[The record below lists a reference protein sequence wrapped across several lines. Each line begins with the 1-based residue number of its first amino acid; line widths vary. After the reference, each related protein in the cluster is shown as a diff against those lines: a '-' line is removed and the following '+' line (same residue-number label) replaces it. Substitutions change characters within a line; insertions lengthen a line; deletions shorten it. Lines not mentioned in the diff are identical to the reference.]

1 MSAKR
6 TVVVM
11 YGGQSTEHEI
21 SCRSAAFILKNID
34 RNKYDVH
41 AVAIDKEGHW
51 WPQDLAKTLAGDP
64 QIVPILRDETL
75 AREHPVVKALLPAI
89 GNASL
94 RRDLIVFPILH
105 GTNGEDGAIQ
115 GLFDLTGVAYVGPDT
130 MGSALSMNKVAAK
143 QLVEAA
149 GVPVVPYAFCRKEEW
164 QQQQQWQKI
173 VDDIQKRLPFPLFV
187 KPASLGSSVGISKVK
202 EVKDLAAAIDN
213 AFKVDELVLVEQ
225 GMNVREIEYA
235 ALGGYTPDI
244 TAAGEIVVQAAD
256 FYSYEEK
263 YSTASKAEVKVPADL
278 PAAKATEGSDLAQR
292 IFKALYLHGMARID
306 LFLTKDTQKFY
317 FNEANTIPGFTSI
330 SQYPQLWKH
339 SGLNAAMLLDRLL
352 TAAWNRRE
360 MRQGLQR
367 TK

>member
-1 MSAKR
+1 MSTKR

-21 SCRSAAFILKNID
+21 SCRSAAFILKNIN
-34 RNKYDVH
+34 RQKYDVH
-41 AVAIDKEGHW
+41 AIGIDKEGHW
-51 WPQDLAKTLAGDP
+51 WPQDLSKTLAGDP
-64 QIVPILRDETL
+64 SIVPIVRDETC
-75 AREHPVVKALLPAI
+75 ARESSIAKSLLPVLGA
-89 GNASL
+89 ASVD
-94 RRDLIVFPILH
+94 RNVIVFPILH

-130 MGSALSMNKVAAK
+130 MGSALSMNKIAAK

-149 GVPVVPYAFCRKEEW
+149 GIPVVPYTFCRKEEW
-164 QQQQQWQKI
+164 HEQRSLILSHVEKM
-173 VDDIQKRLPFPLFV
+173 LPFPLFV

-202 EVKDLAAAIDN
+202 TATDLPRAMDE

-225 GMNVREIEYA
+225 GMDVREIEYA
-235 ALGGYTPDI
+235 ALGGYNPDI

-263 YSTASKAEVKVPADL
+263 YSAASKADVKVPADL
-278 PAAKATEGSDLAQR
+278 PAAKGEEGKDLARR

-306 LFLTKDTQKFY
+306 LFLSKDTQKFY

-339 SGLNAAMLLDRLL
+339 SGLDAATLLDRLF

-360 MRQGLQR
+360 MRLGLER
-367 TK
+367 TRS

>member
-1 MSAKR
+1 MNPKR

-34 RNKYDVH
+34 RQKYDVH
-41 AVAIDKEGHW
+41 AIGIDKDGHW
-51 WPQDLAKTLAGDP
+51 WPQDLSKTLAGDP
-64 QIVPILRDETL
+64 QIVPIVRDETL
-75 AREHPVVKALLPAI
+75 AREHPIAKALLPAM
-89 GNASL
+89 GNASVD
-94 RRDLIVFPILH
+94 RNVIVFPILH

-130 MGSALSMNKVAAK
+130 MGSAISMNKVAAK

-149 GVPVVPYAFCRKEEW
+149 DIPVVPYVFCRKEEW
-164 QQQQQWQKI
+164 RQQRASILAEIEK
-173 VDDIQKRLPFPLFV
+173 KLPFPMFV

-202 EVKDLAAAIDN
+202 AVADLPRAMDE
-213 AFKVDELVLVEQ
+213 AFQVDELVLIEQ
-225 GMNVREIEYA
+225 GMDVREIEYA

-278 PAAKATEGSDLAQR
+278 PAPKGAEGKGLALR

-339 SGLNAAMLLDRLL
+339 SGLNAAPLLDRLL
-352 TAAWNRRE
+352 TAAWDRRE
-360 MRQGLQR
+360 MRRGLQR
-367 TK
+367 TR

>member
-1 MSAKR
+1 MSTKR

-34 RNKYDVH
+34 PKKYDVH
-41 AVAIDKEGHW
+41 AIGIDKEGHW
-51 WPQDLAKTLAGDP
+51 WPQDLAKTLTGDP
-64 QIVPILRDETL
+64 QIIPIVRDETL

-89 GNASL
+89 GANQM

-130 MGSALSMNKVAAK
+130 MGSAISMNKVAAK

-164 QQQQQWQKI
+164 LEQRQQI
-173 VDDIQKRLPFPLFV
+173 IADIQKRLPFPLFV

-202 EVKDLAAAIDN
+202 DAKELAAGIDS
-213 AFKVDELVLVEQ
+213 AFKVDELVLVEE

-235 ALGGYTPDI
+235 ALGSYTPDI

-263 YSTASKAEVKVPADL
+263 YSAASKAEVKVPADL
-278 PAAKATEGSDLAQR
+278 PAAKAAEGREIAQR

-306 LFLTKDTQKFY
+306 LFLTRDTQKFY

-339 SGLNAAMLLDRLL
+339 SGLNAPALLDRLL

-360 MRQGLQR
+360 LRQGLQR

>member
-1 MSAKR
+1 MTAKR

-21 SCRSAAFILKNID
+21 SCRSAAFVLKNID
-34 RNKYDVH
+34 RQKYDVH
-41 AVAIDKEGHW
+41 AVGVDKAGHW
-51 WPQDLAKTLAGDP
+51 WPQDLTKTLAGDP
-64 QIVPILRDETL
+64 HIVPILRGETF
-75 AREHPVVKALLPAI
+75 AREHTLTRSLLPAM
-89 GNASL
+89 GDATV
-94 RRDLIVFPILH
+94 RRDVIVFPILH

-130 MGSALSMNKVAAK
+130 MGSAISMNKVAAK
-143 QLVEAA
+143 QLVQAA
-149 GVPVVPYAFCRKEEW
+149 GVPVVPYEFCRKEEW
-164 QQQQQWQKI
+164 QQQRTQILAKI
-173 VDDIQKRLPFPLFV
+173 EKSLPFPMFV

-202 EVKDLAAAIDN
+202 SAADLPRAMDE
-213 AFKVDELVLVEQ
+213 AFKVDELVLIEQ
-225 GMNVREIEYA
+225 GMDVREIEYA

-263 YSTASKAEVKVPADL
+263 YSAASKAEVKVPADL
-278 PAAKATEGSDLAQR
+278 PAAKATEGHDMALR

-306 LFLTKDTQKFY
+306 LFLTKDTQTFY

-339 SGLNAAMLLDRLL
+339 SGLDAKTLLDRLL
-352 TAAWNRRE
+352 TAAWHRRE

-367 TK
+367 TV